1 MRSAISL
8 SIVLALAT
16 GESHHL
22 KKGDFI
28 EVPAGMPHW
37 FKDVPASINY
47 YVVKVV
53 KP

>member
-1 MRSAISL
+1 MAGHDIEG
-8 SIVLALAT
+8 
-16 GESHHL
+16 GETRQL

-28 EVPAGMPHW
+28 VIPAGMPHW
-37 FKDVPASINY
+37 FKDVPQAVNY